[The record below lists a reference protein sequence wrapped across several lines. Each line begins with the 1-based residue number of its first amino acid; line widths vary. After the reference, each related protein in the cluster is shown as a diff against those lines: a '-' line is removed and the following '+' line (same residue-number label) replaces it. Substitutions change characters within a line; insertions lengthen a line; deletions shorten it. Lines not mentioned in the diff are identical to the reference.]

1 MSKKFSDFNSNPVLN
16 PKITTYPYRTAL
28 NTLYV
33 FIAEIYFLVVN
44 QTRGIVL
51 VAQLLLHASTAP
63 VVLLLK
69 KKKGGYTPA
78 LLTVFTTHTDSQKK
92 KKKTWLPSLL

>member
-16 PKITTYPYRTAL
+16 PKITTYPYHTAL

-33 FIAEIYFLVVN
+33 FVAEIYFLVVN

-51 VAQLLLHASTAP
+51 VAQLLLHAPSTAP
-63 VVLLLK
+63 VVLL
-69 KKKGGYTPA
+69 
-78 LLTVFTTHTDSQKK
+78 
-92 KKKTWLPSLL
+92 